1 MERMVVRAVMTP
13 CIGVC
18 SLDADGSCL
27 GCLRT
32 GAEIGAWLAMDDAQ
46 RAHVMDVVLP
56 AREAARDA
64 RRAR

>member
-1 MERMVVRAVMTP
+1 MERTVVRAVMTP

-18 SLDADGSCL
+18 TLDVDGSCL

-32 GAEIGAWLAMDDAQ
+32 GAEIAAWLRMDDAQ

-56 AREAARDA
+56 AREAARDS
-64 RRAR
+64 RGGR